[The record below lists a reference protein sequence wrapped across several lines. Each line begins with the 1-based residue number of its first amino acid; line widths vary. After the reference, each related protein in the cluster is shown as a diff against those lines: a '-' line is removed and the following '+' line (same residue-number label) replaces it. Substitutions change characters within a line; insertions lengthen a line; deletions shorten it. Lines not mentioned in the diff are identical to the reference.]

1 MDEFQLEQRTDNE
14 PLGVMILSEIAEQEN
29 IDPIEVSPKLYTAI
43 DTDALE
49 ELFFGE
55 TDGPTR
61 VDFTYAGHRVTIQGD
76 DIVQITVE

>member
-1 MDEFQLEQRTDNE
+1 MDEFQLEQRADNE
-14 PLGVMILSEIAEQEN
+14 PLGAMILSEIAEQED

-49 ELFFGE
+49 ALFFGE

-61 VDFTYAGHRVTIQGD
+61 VEFTYAGHQVAIQGD
-76 DIVQITVE
+76 EVVQITVE